1 MHDIRMLCTLIF
13 LPFDCV
19 PVRVGQ
25 SINKDWKTY
34 KYLISILLHAGEESG
49 VLPLECRDV

>member
-25 SINKDWKTY
+25 CINEDSKTT
-34 KYLISILLHAGEESG
+34 KYLISILLHAREESG